1 MQIGC
6 KQQKYVFFILDMLSR
21 GCKMKLGIRTN
32 AELTKRKIMNIVD
45 IVYNALTEA
54 VLAESASAREL
65 GENRVK
71 QIRE

>member
-1 MQIGC
+1 
-6 KQQKYVFFILDMLSR
+6 
-21 GCKMKLGIRTN
+21 MKLGIRTN